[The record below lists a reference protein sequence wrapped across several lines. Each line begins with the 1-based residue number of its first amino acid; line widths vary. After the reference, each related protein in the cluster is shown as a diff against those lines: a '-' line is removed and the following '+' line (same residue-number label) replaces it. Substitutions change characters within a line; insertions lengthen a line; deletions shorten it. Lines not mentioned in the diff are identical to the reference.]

1 MNMHR
6 VTALVT
12 LLALAACSTGPAYE
26 IRPSATITPTA
37 SQDQAVAEC
46 RVEVM
51 KATAGIQNYG
61 VAFATGDAMW
71 NACLLAKGYDRV
83 PVGS

>member
-1 MNMHR
+1 MNTNHIA
-6 VTALVT
+6 TFAALLSLV
-12 LLALAACSTGPAYE
+12 ACSTGPAYE
-26 IRPSATITPTA
+26 IRPSATIAPTMD
-37 SQDQAVAEC
+37 QDRAIAEC

-51 KATAGIQNYG
+51 RSISGIQNYG

-71 NACLLAKGYDRV
+71 NACLQAKGYDRV